1 MVSAM
6 NKKEESVIKMNMKQN
21 MTTHQPQRLLGVFA
35 HPDDEAFC
43 AGGTFASSVA
53 HGAEVMVVSAT
64 RGEAGQIRSPGTATR
79 RTLGRVRE
87 QELQRACQ
95 RLGIQHARCLD
106 YADGTLKDVD
116 QEVLIKDIVEL
127 LRSFRPDVVITFG
140 SDGGYGHP
148 DHIAIS
154 AATTAACLRSGDS
167 HQFPEQIAA
176 GLAPHRPEQ
185 LYHSHFP
192 PRPQLLLDQL
202 VKWLVQAEKR
212 FQGNL
217 DFAYALLLL
226 CEEASLLHYSRDH
239 VAVSWYPTG
248 FSIVEQGE
256 APDSLYLIL
265 SGAVDVIREAA
276 DGTQQVLARLG
287 PGSFFGEEGL
297 AYQRPRNAHAVAAES
312 VTCLVLSPEAPTA
325 FLGRGED
332 ARLTGSTI
340 AAEQDEKKVM
350 ADITCVDVG
359 PFLQRKIEAIAAH
372 RSQFPMQPHMFP
384 HTILRVLMGQEY
396 FTRVSTA
403 TPVEPELQALHTR

>member
-1 MVSAM
+1 
-6 NKKEESVIKMNMKQN
+6 MNMQQN
-21 MTTHQPQRLLGVFA
+21 MTTRRPQRLLGVFA
-35 HPDDEAFC
+35 HPDDESFC
-43 AGGTFASSVA
+43 AGGTFASAVA
-53 HGAEVMVVSAT
+53 QGAEVMVVSAT
-64 RGEAGQIRSPGTATR
+64 RGEAGQIRSAGTATR
-79 RTLGRVRE
+79 KTLGLVRE

-106 YADGTLKDVD
+106 YTDGTLEDVN
-116 QEVLIKDIVEL
+116 QEVLIEDVVEL

-176 GLAPHRPEQ
+176 GLAPHRPQQ
-185 LYHSHFP
+185 LYHSYFP
-192 PRPQLLLDQL
+192 HRPQLLLDQL

-217 DFAYALLLL
+217 DFVYALLLL
-226 CEEASLLHYSRDH
+226 CEESSLLHYCRDH
-239 VAVSWYPTG
+239 FDVSWYPTG
-248 FSIVEQGE
+248 FSIIEQGE
-256 APDSLYLIL
+256 AADSLYLIL
-265 SGAVDVIREAA
+265 SGSVDVIREAA

-297 AYQRPRNAHAVAAES
+297 AYQRPRNANVVATES

-332 ARLTGSTI
+332 AHLTG
-340 AAEQDEKKVM
+340 AMKVAEQDENQVM
-350 ADITCVDVG
+350 ADTTCIDVG
-359 PFLQRKIEAIAAH
+359 PFLQHKIEAITAYH
-372 RSQFPMQPHMFP
+372 SQFPMQPHMLP
-384 HTILRVLMGQEY
+384 HTILRELMGQEY
-396 FTRVSTA
+396 FVRVSIA
-403 TPVEPELQALHTR
+403 TSLEPEFLALQTV

>member
-1 MVSAM
+1 MKSAI
-6 NKKEESVIKMNMKQN
+6 NSMNMKQN
-21 MTTHQPQRLLGVFA
+21 MTKHHPKRLLGVFA
-35 HPDDEAFC
+35 HPDDESFC

-64 RGEAGQIRSPGTATR
+64 RGEAGQIRSAGTATR
-79 RTLGRVRE
+79 RTLARVRE
-87 QELQRACQ
+87 QELHLACQ

-116 QEVLIKDIVEL
+116 QEVLIKDIVKL

-167 HQFPEQIAA
+167 HQFPEQLAA
-176 GLAPHRPEQ
+176 GLAPHCPEQ

-192 PRPQLLLDQL
+192 PKPQLLLNQL

-217 DFAYALLLL
+217 DFVYALLLL
-226 CEEASLLHYSRDH
+226 CEEATLLHYSRDH
-239 VAVSWYPTG
+239 FAVSWYPTG
-248 FSIVEQGE
+248 FSIIEQGE
-256 APDSLYLIL
+256 AADSLYLIL
-265 SGAVDVIREAA
+265 SGAVDVMREAA

-297 AYQRPRNAHAVAAES
+297 AYQRPRNAHVVAAES
-312 VTCLVLSPEAPTA
+312 VTCLVFSPEAPTA

-332 ARLTGSTI
+332 AHLAGSTNV
-340 AAEQDEKKVM
+340 AEQDQEQVM
-350 ADITCVDVG
+350 AEATCIDVG
-359 PFLQRKIEAIAAH
+359 PYLQHKIEAIAAH
-372 RSQFPMQPHMFP
+372 RSQFPLQPHLLP
-384 HTILRVLMGQEY
+384 HTILQELMGQEY
-396 FTRVSTA
+396 FVRVSPFVA
-403 TPVEPELQALHTR
+403 VKPEFPALQTV

>member
-1 MVSAM
+1 MSTVCIDRRGEAKKVESAM
-6 NKKEESVIKMNMKQN
+6 NKKEGSAMNSMNIKQD
-21 MTTHQPQRLLGVFA
+21 MTKHRPQRLLGVFA
-35 HPDDEAFC
+35 HPDDESFC

-64 RGEAGQIRSPGTATR
+64 RGDAGQIRSAETATR
-79 RTLGRVRE
+79 RTFARVRE
-87 QELQRACQ
+87 QELQFACQ

-116 QEVLIKDIVEL
+116 QEVLIKDIVQL

-167 HQFPEQIAA
+167 HQFPEQLAA
-176 GLAPHRPEQ
+176 GLAPHHPEQ

-192 PRPQLLLDQL
+192 PRPQLLLNQL
-202 VKWLVQAEKR
+202 ARWLVQAEKR

-217 DFAYALLLL
+217 DFVYALQL
-226 CEEASLLHYSRDH
+226 
-239 VAVSWYPTG
+239 
-248 FSIVEQGE
+248 
-256 APDSLYLIL
+256 L

-276 DGTQQVLARLG
+276 DGTQRVLARLG

-297 AYQRPRNAHAVAAES
+297 AYQRPRNAHVVAAES
-312 VTCLVLSPEAPTA
+312 VTCLVFSPEAPTA

-332 ARLTGSTI
+332 AHLVGSTNV
-340 AAEQDEKKVM
+340 AEQDQEQVM
-350 ADITCVDVG
+350 VEATCIDVR
-359 PFLQRKIEAIAAH
+359 PYIQHKIEAIAAH
-372 RSQFPMQPHMFP
+372 RSQFPLQPHMLP
-384 HTILRVLMGQEY
+384 HTILQELMGQEY
-396 FTRVSTA
+396 FVRVSPDA
-403 TPVEPELQALHTR
+403 AVEPELLALHSL

>member
-1 MVSAM
+1 MESAM
-6 NKKEESVIKMNMKQN
+6 NNKEGSALKMNMKQN

-35 HPDDEAFC
+35 HPDDETFC
-43 AGGTFASSVA
+43 AGGTLASFVA

-64 RGEAGQIRSPGTATR
+64 RGEAGQIRSAGTATR
-79 RTLGRVRE
+79 QTLGRVRE
-87 QELQRACQ
+87 QELQLACQ
-95 RLGIQHARCLD
+95 RLGIQHTRCLH
-106 YADGTLKDVD
+106 YADGTLNDVD
-116 QEVLIKDIVEL
+116 QEVLIEDVVEL

-154 AATTAACLRSGDS
+154 VATTAACLRSGDS
-167 HQFPEQIAA
+167 YQFPGQIAA
-176 GLAPHRPEQ
+176 GLAPHSPEQ

-192 PRPQLLLDQL
+192 PKPQLLLDQL

-256 APDSLYLIL
+256 AAGSLYLIL
-265 SGAVDVIREAA
+265 SGRVDVIRESAG
-276 DGTQQVLARLG
+276 GTQQALARLG

-297 AYQRPRNAHAVAAES
+297 AYQRPRNAHVVAAES

-332 ARLTGSTI
+332 AHLTGATKVD
-340 AAEQDEKKVM
+340 EQDEKQVM
-350 ADITCVDVG
+350 ADITCIDVG
-359 PFLQRKIEAIAAH
+359 PFLQHKIEAITAH
-372 RSQFPMQPHMFP
+372 RSQFPIQPNMLP
-384 HTILRVLMGQEY
+384 HTILQELMGQEY
-396 FTRVSTA
+396 FVRVSTA
-403 TPVEPELQALHTR
+403 TAVEPEFPALHAL

>member
-1 MVSAM
+1 
-6 NKKEESVIKMNMKQN
+6 
-21 MTTHQPQRLLGVFA
+21 
-35 HPDDEAFC
+35 
-43 AGGTFASSVA
+43 
-53 HGAEVMVVSAT
+53 MVVSAT
-64 RGEAGQIRSPGTATR
+64 RGEAGQIRSAGTATR
-79 RTLGRVRE
+79 QTLGLVRE
-87 QELQRACQ
+87 QELQSACQ

-116 QEVLIKDIVEL
+116 QEVLIEDVVEL

-192 PRPQLLLDQL
+192 HRPQLLLDQL

-226 CEEASLLHYSRDH
+226 CEEARLLHYSRDY

-256 APDSLYLIL
+256 AADSLYLIL
-265 SGAVDVIREAA
+265 SGTVDVIREAA
-276 DGTQQVLARLG
+276 DGTRQALALLG

-297 AYQRPRNAHAVAAES
+297 AYQRPRNAHVVAAES

-332 ARLTGSTI
+332 AHLTSATKD
-340 AAEQDEKKVM
+340 AEQDEMQVI
-350 ADITCVDVG
+350 ADTTCIDVG
-359 PFLQRKIEAIAAH
+359 PFLQHKIEAIMAH
-372 RSQFPMQPHMFP
+372 RSQFPIQPHMLP
-384 HTILRVLMGQEY
+384 HTILRELMGQEY
-396 FTRVSTA
+396 FVRVSTA
-403 TPVEPELQALHTR
+403 TAVEPAFLALHTS